1 MAIGEV
7 QLVKVV
13 EGMDVDLGKVEIV
26 DSAGINTADVNDANT
41 SRGTGTHVL
50 AVQHID
56 AAGAVLAA
64 NPVLGSGANV
74 IGQVNASQV
83 TSPWI
88 CNASLVT
95 GSNVTGKLAANS
107 GTDIGDVDLGSLI
120 SGEDQTND
128 VMKVEGQFTYANVT
142 ASGATVVKSAA
153 GFLHSITFNTAASG
167 VTTVVYDA
175 SGVGTIIG
183 TVLPAPSAV
192 AQGAPFTLLYDVK
205 CLSGITCSQVSGA
218 ATGSNLTVSYR

>member
-26 DSAGINTADVNDANT
+26 DSAGTNTADVNDASAT
-41 SRGTGTHVL
+41 RATTTHVL
-50 AVQHID
+50 ATQHID
-56 AAGAVLAA
+56 EVGKV
-64 NPVLGSGANV
+64 GG
-74 IGQVNASQV
+74 V
-83 TSPWI
+83 TL
-88 CNASLVT
+88 NTL
-95 GSNVTGKLAANS
+95 L
-107 GTDIGDVDLGSLI
+107 

-128 VMKVEGQFTYANVT
+128 VIKTEGQFTYANVT